1 LRNLAFEDWDRGRL
15 RVNSAF
21 AGLLRAHGLT
31 TFDSLMHFADVEVAK
46 DLRRERVTARIVL
59 KDAAGAHGFYI
70 KRHGPPPWKEYIKP
84 LLHLQW
90 PLLGARHEWNAI
102 LRFHEADI
110 PTMTPVA
117 FGESGRYSFLV
128 TEALDGCQKLSEWM
142 QQHLRPGD
150 GVDRPETRQLVA
162 AVAQVARTMH
172 RAGMHH
178 QDFYAGH
185 LMLPAESPDVHVIDL
200 GRVRERR
207 RLGKRWIIKDLAQ
220 LDYSARFFSQGDRLR
235 FLRAYLGRP
244 LEPRDRGL
252 IRQVRSKAAAIARH
266 SRKNRL

>member
-1 LRNLAFEDWDRGRL
+1 LKNLAFEDWDGGRL

-21 AGLLRAHGLT
+21 ADVLRNHGLT
-31 TFDSLMHFADVEVAK
+31 TFESLMHFSDAEVTK
-46 DLRRERVTARIVL
+46 DLRRERVTSRLVL
-59 KDAAGAHGFYI
+59 TDASGKHAFYL
-70 KRHGPPPWKEYIKP
+70 KRHGPPPWKEYLKP
-84 LLHLQW
+84 LIRFRL

-102 LRFHEADI
+102 LRFHEARI

-117 FGESGRYSFLV
+117 LGESGRYSFLL
-128 TEALDGCQKLSEWM
+128 TEALDDCQKVSEWM
-142 QQHLRPGD
+142 QEHLQSTAET
-150 GVDRPETRQLVA
+150 DRPDTRELVEA
-162 AVAQVARTMH
+162 IARVARTMH
-172 RAGMHH
+172 QAGMHH

-185 LMLPAESPDVHVIDL
+185 LMLPTGSPAVHVIDL
-200 GRVRERR
+200 GRVRECR

-244 LEPRDRGL
+244 LAPQDRGL
-252 IRQVRSKAAAIARH
+252 IRLVRSKALAIARH